1 MTHGLPPAVLY
12 PAAFVLSLLVTWVLT
27 PLFGRLATR
36 LGVLDHP
43 AENKFHQE
51 ATPYLGGAAVGLS
64 LVLVGGVGTGASAQL
79 VTLLLGGVALGL
91 LGLADDRAHVKPVV
105 KLVVEVGAAAALWLV
120 GIRAGLF
127 GVALLDFGLTVLWVV
142 AITNAIN
149 MLDNMDGL
157 SSGVT
162 AIAAMAFF
170 AIAAQRGD
178 YLVGALALAVAGA
191 SIGFLRYNFPPARIF
206 LGDAGTL
213 LLGFLL
219 AALGLKLDLVG
230 ENGVMRSAVPVLL
243 LGVPIFDMALVVV
256 ARLRDGRRIYVGGTD
271 HTSHRLVALGFS
283 TRAVAFFAYGA
294 QILCAATAVWLLGA
308 SAGTGLT
315 AIVGAGVVA
324 VGVLIVLL
332 ALPTEQRA
340 ALIIH
345 EGNGA
350 VGVDLGGEIA
360 PLQPRLSSN

>member
-1 MTHGLPPAVLY
+1 MTHALPPAVLY
-12 PAAFVLSLLVTWVLT
+12 PAAFLLSLFVTWLLT
-27 PLFGRLATR
+27 PMFGRLATR

-43 AENKFHQE
+43 AANKFHQE

-64 LVLVGGVGTGASAQL
+64 LVFVGGVGSGASAQI
-79 VTLLLGGVALGL
+79 VTLLLAGVALGIV
-91 LGLADDRAHVKPVV
+91 GLADDRAHVRPVV
-105 KLVVEVGAAAALWLV
+105 KLAVEVGAGLALWAV

-127 GVALLDFGLTVLWVV
+127 DAAALNLALTVFWVV
-142 AITNAIN
+142 AITNAVN

-157 SSGVT
+157 SSGVA

-191 SIGFLRYNFPPARIF
+191 SIGFLRYNFPPAKIF

-230 ENGVMRSAVPVLL
+230 ENGLMRSAVPVLL
-243 LGVPIFDMALVVV
+243 LGVPIFDMALVVL
-256 ARLRDGRRIYVGGTD
+256 ARLRGGRKVYVGGTD
-271 HTSHRLVALGFS
+271 HTSHRLVALGLS
-283 TRAVAFFAYGA
+283 TRAVAFVAYGA
-294 QILCAATAVWLLGA
+294 QLLCAATAVWLLGA
-308 SAGTGLT
+308 SAGAGL
-315 AIVGAGVVA
+315 AAVIAVGLVA
-324 VGVLIVLL
+324 VGALTVLL
-332 ALPTEQRA
+332 AVPTERRA
-340 ALIIH
+340 ALSIH

-350 VGVDLGGEIA
+350 VGVDLGGETA
-360 PLQPRLSSN
+360 VLPARLSN